1 MAVTR
6 SSWTL
11 PCFSNP
17 TRRKR
22 SRTASVDYKRGRN
35 KKPWRTSEMTVLST
49 RIDKIQ
55 SRRRADER
63 SREAGGSTAHDAA
76 EATAP
81 LRVRGQ
87 RPRGEPAV
95 LGGHYRNPADSN
107 LVRACP

>member
-6 SSWTL
+6 FSWTL
-11 PCFSNP
+11 PVFRDPIRN
-17 TRRKR
+17 KR
-22 SRTASVDYKRGRN
+22 SRTASVHYRWTET
-35 KKPWRTSEMTVLST
+35 KKPWRTSETTVLST
-49 RIDKIQ
+49 RIDKIR

-63 SREAGGSTAHDAA
+63 AREAGGSTAHDAA

-95 LGGHYRNPADSN
+95 LGGHYRDPADGD
-107 LVRACP
+107 LVRTCL